1 MALGLG
7 SSLTGGFKKGVA
19 PWSNTYSVETDGST
33 QYAKLATTTDINFL
47 HNGGTLAYWVKFD
60 VITSGINAIG
70 VSTSGKQFYMGLYS
84 SSYTYSGYQ
93 AGSSYGSSGGVS
105 TGTWYHMALVGTSG
119 GNLKTYI
126 NASEKSSM
134 SYTPGALK
142 NPVSSFFLGGTNGHA
157 SDGITLQNTIDGNVD
172 EVGIWTVPLNE
183 YALAAIYNS
192 GTPIDLTED
201 SGSYSSSSDLWGY
214 WRCGDN
220 DGGTGTTI
228 TDQGSGSNDGALVG
242 ASFDSDVP

>member
-1 MALGLG
+1 
-7 SSLTGGFKKGVA
+7 
-19 PWSNTYSVETDGST
+19 
-33 QYAKLATTTDINFL
+33 
-47 HNGGTLAYWVKFD
+47 
-60 VITSGINAIG
+60 
-70 VSTSGKQFYMGLYS
+70 
-84 SSYTYSGYQ
+84 
-93 AGSSYGSSGGVS
+93 
-105 TGTWYHMALVGTSG
+105 MALVGTSG

-126 NASEKSSM
+126 NASEKSSD
-134 SYTPGALK
+134 SYTPGASK
-142 NPVSSFFLGGTNGHA
+142 NPPSSFFLGGTNGHA

-172 EVGIWTVPLNE
+172 EVAIWTVPLNE